1 MALVLLA
8 AVGDSYNFH
17 LSLKTLIPVSVRVD
31 RCLLEKKYVFSTE
44 RASSGSRFV
53 RCNVCDIII
62 ILCFLQDDLVQCFMD
77 CEDRDN
83 WGSGSEL
90 R

>member
-31 RCLLEKKYVFSTE
+31 RCLLKKKLRVLYG
-44 RASSGSRFV
+44 ASQFWEP
-53 RCNVCDIII
+53 VCEM
-62 ILCFLQDDLVQCFMD
+62 QCM
-77 CEDRDN
+77 
-83 WGSGSEL
+83 
-90 R
+90 

>member
-31 RCLLEKKYVFSTE
+31 RCLKKNTCS
-44 RASSGSRFV
+44 
-53 RCNVCDIII
+53 
-62 ILCFLQDDLVQCFMD
+62 LQ
-77 CEDRDN
+77 
-83 WGSGSEL
+83 SEPVL
-90 R
+90 GAGL